1 MSRLKQTRDPDL
13 SLWQSAVDEV
23 VAKTNTAANA
33 HDGGGTTTSA
43 RPDTSH
49 PMVQA
54 AAADVAAEESKE
66 SLQSPTALAPA
77 KAEAALDVVKYCS
90 NVARKLAVAIVEGD
104 KAQEAICRAQ
114 IGKFTVCDA
123 GWMEPVEKYVAF
135 KLAQG
140 TIPYRVYTNIDQ
152 FVIDGKLPNNAKVAI
167 VGDWGT
173 GQDVAKNVLAQIRR
187 KSPDVVIHLGDI
199 YYSGTA
205 FEVDQYFY
213 QIWNTILDLSK
224 TPTFTLAGNHDMF
237 SGGAPYYAL
246 IDKLGQP
253 ASYFCL
259 RNDNWQ
265 FVAVDTGLHDCKPGC
280 TDPTFLEDTEI
291 AWLQRRLDQA
301 QGRRSILLS
310 HHQLFSAFES
320 IGATGAVNEKLNAQ
334 IGPLLSK
341 IAIWIWGHEHNLVI
355 YKKQLGILARCV
367 GHGAFPVGMTEVPDQ
382 PPHPEIAMED
392 FRLAQGEEFY
402 AHGYAMVELNG
413 KNAKVSYYQDTD
425 ENNAVFVDNL

>member
-1 MSRLKQTRDPDL
+1 VSKLRQTRNSDL

-23 VAKTNTAANA
+23 VAKKTAGGRTQ
-33 HDGGGTTTSA
+33 DVGGGAAIA
-43 RPDTSH
+43 RPDTSNT
-49 PMVQA
+49 MVRA
-54 AAADVAAEESKE
+54 AATDVVAEDSGAPLQPPPTLAPTAAEG
-66 SLQSPTALAPA
+66 
-77 KAEAALDVVKYCS
+77 ALDVVKYCS
-90 NVARKLAVAIVEGD
+90 NVARKLAVAIVDGD

-187 KSPDVVIHLGDI
+187 KNPDVVIHLGDI

-213 QIWNTILDLSK
+213 QIWNTILDLTK

-237 SGGAPYYAL
+237 AGGAPYYAL
-246 IDKLGQP
+246 VDKLGQP

-280 TDPTFLEDTEI
+280 TDPTFLEDTEV

-301 QGRRSILLS
+301 QGRRTMLLS
-310 HHQLFSAFES
+310 HHQLFTAFEN
-320 IGATGAVNEKLNAQ
+320 IGPSAAVNDKLNSQ

-367 GHGAFPVGMTEVPDQ
+367 GHGAFPVGITEVPDQ

-425 ENNAVFVDNL
+425 EDDPVFVDNL